1 MSEKLKGHVLAENIR
16 KKVKARLDKLD
27 ETLGLGVILAGD
39 NPASELYVSLKEAAA
54 REVGIYVEVK
64 KFEADAKQEDML
76 AAIEDFNERE
86 DIQGILV
93 QLPLPEKVNEDDLI
107 AAIDPQKDVDGF
119 LEANLVAL
127 EEEKPS
133 LAPPV
138 ALAVMR
144 LIQATRQPLGGKE
157 AIVVSNHP
165 IFARPLRA
173 LMKEAGASGTYVSPG
188 AANLEAKLRNA
199 DIVIVATG
207 NPHSITE
214 SMVSEGSILIDVG
227 TTRVENG
234 KVLGDIAPA
243 AKNKAAFASTV
254 PGGVGPLTVAYL
266 LLNVLKAHQLTKQGK
281 KDTNNKDARK

>member
-243 AKNKAAFASTV
+243 AK
-254 PGGVGPLTVAYL
+254 
-266 LLNVLKAHQLTKQGK
+266 KQGGLCK
-281 KDTNNKDARK
+281 YRSRRGRPINRSLPTPQCT

>member
-16 KKVKARLDKLD
+16 KKVKARIEKLD

-39 NPASELYVSLKEAAA
+39 NAANELYVSLKEAAA
-54 REVGIYVEVK
+54 REVGIYVELK
-64 KFEADAKQEDML
+64 KFEVHAPESDL
-76 AAIEDFNERE
+76 IAAIEEFNMRD
-86 DIQGILV
+86 DIHGILV
-93 QLPLPEKVNEDDLI
+93 QLPLNEGVNEDAVI
-107 AAIDPQKDVDGF
+107 AAINPMKDVDGF
-119 LEANLVAL
+119 LEANLAAL
-127 EEEKPS
+127 ENEEPS

-144 LIQATRQPLGGKE
+144 LISATRQPLAGKE
-157 AIVVSNHP
+157 AIIVSNNP

-173 LMKEAGASGTYVSPG
+173 LMKEAHAQATYTSPA
-188 AANLEAKLRNA
+188 AANIEAKLRNA

-214 SMVSEGSILIDVG
+214 DMVSEGSILIDVG
-227 TTRVENG
+227 TTRTENG

-266 LLNVLKAHQLTKQGK
+266 LLNVLKAFQLTKQRQN
-281 KDTNNKDARK
+281 DTESENARE